1 MCVFLL
7 KRSAPNRKLS
17 RKLSVMDAGDDNDRK
32 LPNIYPDASNTSS
45 DYLRDLTFLN
55 KKVITT
61 HVNERD
67 SILDNEMKRLQMMAT
82 TVEGFR
88 RNRRLRKRTLSERFA
103 VRQRF
108 KRAVRRVII
117 ILSMLEIHKI
127 QVQRMLLKQSENW
140 IHKTFKV
147 SYFKMNY
154 NLR

>member
-1 MCVFLL
+1 M
-7 KRSAPNRKLS
+7 KRSAPSRKLS
-17 RKLSVMDAGDDNDRK
+17 RRLSHMNNTNDNDRK
-32 LPNIYPDASNTSS
+32 LPNIFPPDSTGSS

-61 HVNERD
+61 HVTERD
-67 SILDNEMKRLQMMAT
+67 NILDNEMKRLQLMAT
-82 TVEGFR
+82 TVEDFR

-140 IHKTFKV
+140 IHRTFQV
-147 SYFKMNY
+147 GA
-154 NLR
+154 LQ